1 MCSEQNKKAK
11 EKKTMKHTLVCT
23 LPNLKEKPLPVLD
36 ETLELTFKEG
46 WNGHAYGPHGRIS
59 A

>member
-1 MCSEQNKKAK
+1 
-11 EKKTMKHTLVCT
+11 MKHTLVCT

-46 WNGHAYGPHGRIS
+46 WNGHAYGPHSRIS